1 MTERE
6 RLLLDAAAAVRERGE
21 SYGDP
26 QAHFAITI
34 GMVNAALGHKL
45 RVPLVTAD
53 WPIIMVCDKIAREQH
68 KPKRDN
74 ACDMAGYAACL
85 GEIRREDYATENP
98 PKDDPAA
105 IVDLSMSVEHNR
117 AMDRVCGEV
126 ASQFAQEFAQAWSRD
141 RRETD
146 AEAP

>member
-26 QAHFAITI
+26 QAHFTRTVGAI
-34 GMVNAALGHKL
+34 NAILSHKL
-45 RVPLVTAD
+45 REPLTAAD
-53 WPIIMVCDKIAREQH
+53 WGICMILDKCAREQH
-68 KPKRDN
+68 NPKRDN
-74 ACDMAGYAACL
+74 MTDAAGYAACVA
-85 GEIRREDYATENP
+85 EIRIDEYAGHV
-98 PKDDPAA
+98 PKADPSLIA
-105 IVDLSMSVEHNR
+105 DLSMSAEHNR

-126 ASQFAQEFAQAWSRD
+126 ASEFAQAWSRD

>member
-21 SYGDP
+21 DYGKPGD
-26 QAHFAITI
+26 HFAITI
-34 GMVNAALGHKL
+34 GMVNAALAHKL

-53 WPIIMVCDKIAREQH
+53 WPIMMVCDKIAREQH

-85 GEIRREDYATENP
+85 GEIRRDDYAAANP
-98 PKDDPAA
+98 PKADPSLIA
-105 IVDLSMSVEHNR
+105 DLSMSAEHNR

-126 ASQFAQEFAQAWSRD
+126 ASEFAQAWSRD